1 MRANESGIVV
11 GGLQVPKV
19 QIAAEGRVVTGEAT
33 VELAGE
39 QYQYVF
45 VTRPAN
51 GFTVSVAQPYYEIFA
66 PLTPGQN
73 KQLIAN
79 SVMTLLV
86 FGIVFWLIRSL
97 TGQQRVLEA
106 LRLSERNNQQLIERL
121 ETEHA
126 RSSRA
131 ASIDHLS
138 GLFNRRQFLD
148 VADSLV
154 LEQRR
159 QRKLSTMLFID
170 LDRFKSINDS
180 LGHHIGDL
188 LLQAVAGR
196 IQRMLDKGDIAARF
210 GGDEFVVLL
219 VGDRSEADIEQWAAA
234 LTAHLSAPPYMLE
247 GTELNT
253 SPSIG
258 IAISPRDGQSIDEL
272 TKCAD
277 AAMYSAK
284 KAGRGQYRFFDQSLN
299 VSDVEEFHLEQAF
312 VEALKNRE
320 FILHYQPPRFA
331 WRLWKLLATRLWCDG
346 NIRASAA
353 VSRPI
358 YSGGRENRLC
368 RVPGHGSGSTGLCPD
383 IRLATETWDF
393 EASRSQCF
401 SDTACS
407 AGFLQRRS
415 GDVGGL
421 RFDHRLA
428 GTGNHRNCYAGRPGS

>member
-1 MRANESGIVV
+1 M
-11 GGLQVPKV
+11 
-19 QIAAEGRVVTGEAT
+19 
-33 VELAGE
+33 
-39 QYQYVF
+39 
-45 VTRPAN
+45 
-51 GFTVSVAQPYYEIFA
+51 
-66 PLTPGQN
+66 
-73 KQLIAN
+73 
-79 SVMTLLV
+79 
-86 FGIVFWLIRSL
+86 
-97 TGQQRVLEA
+97 
-106 LRLSERNNQQLIERL
+106 
-121 ETEHA
+121 
-126 RSSRA
+126 
-131 ASIDHLS
+131 
-138 GLFNRRQFLD
+138 
-148 VADSLV
+148 
-154 LEQRR
+154 
-159 QRKLSTMLFID
+159 
-170 LDRFKSINDS
+170 
-180 LGHHIGDL
+180 
-188 LLQAVAGR
+188 
-196 IQRMLDKGDIAARF
+196 
-210 GGDEFVVLL
+210 VLL

-234 LTAHLSAPPYMLE
+234 LTAHLSAPYMLE

-320 FILHYQPPRFA
+320 FVLHYQPQVCLEAMEIIGYEALVRWQHPGFGLLYPDRFIPVA
-331 WRLWKLLATRLWCDG
+331 EKTGFVVALG
-346 NIRASAA
+346 ME
-353 VSRPI
+353 V
-358 YSGGRENRLC
+358 
-368 RVPGHGSGSTGLCPD
+368 VSTGLCPD

-428 GTGNHRNCYAGRPGS
+428 GTGNHGNCYAGRPGS